1 MELCDDGIHTIFI
14 ILTFLV
20 QRKGKQFSKTLALM
34 SLSAA
39 ASKLLLHAVNQGDVE
54 QCQSL
59 ILEGRASV
67 EYRNSLGETCL
78 HVAAERGRASV
89 TELLLAYGADPN
101 VTRLAPYG
109 GQSPLHVAVRQGH
122 VAVVTALLARL
133 ADANLLDAA
142 GKSPLHDAVLR
153 GDATLVHLLLRSG
166 ASPLATDVMRK
177 TPRDYAVERS
187 YTAIVELL
195 TPPRNSDEPE
205 PKPPSF
211 AQRMEM
217 EDRRIVWRQTK
228 GAA

>member
-1 MELCDDGIHTIFI
+1 MGQGRRIGSTQTSKISPFSY
-14 ILTFLV
+14 
-20 QRKGKQFSKTLALM
+20 QNKQKKTQKM

-59 ILEGRASV
+59 ILEGRASL

-78 HVAAERGRASV
+78 HVAAERGRVSV

-101 VTRLAPYG
+101 VTRHASYG
-109 GQSPLHVAVRQGH
+109 GQSPLHIAVRHGH
-122 VAVVTALLARL
+122 IAVVSALLSRL

-153 GDATLVHLLLRSG
+153 EDATLVHLLLRSG
-166 ASPLATDVMRK
+166 ASPSACDVMNK
-177 TPRDYAVERS
+177 TPLNYAVERS
-187 YTAIVELL
+187 HAAIVALL
-195 TPPRNSDEPE
+195 MPPRNGDDPE
-205 PKPPSF
+205 PSSKPLSF
-211 AQRMEM
+211 QQKMDL

-228 GAA
+228 GPA